1 MGDRVVWHRA
11 SLSRLLTTVCD
22 LLDSVTPY
30 LLGAAILIYITVIF
44 LISKWQLA
52 TLRMGF
58 DPLVYVQPLWNT
70 LHGRIAAQSMF
81 AHRSTIFGQ
90 DLFLF
95 HFVLLPFY
103 ALKPTIATLL
113 LLQTIA
119 AGAGAVAIFLIARD
133 ALPDH
138 RVIALLF
145 ALLFLSYLP
154 LQNENLYEVQ
164 PRLFAATFFLFAY
177 WCMTRGYTAAFWALI
192 LLALSNRTDAALV
205 VAMLGCY
212 GVLTR
217 RSFAFSWLPLLIGSI
232 DWVLAV
238 FVIIPALAGGRQF
251 LYLENYGWL
260 RDNVGAIVRTITMHP
275 LFILRAVFAGD
286 WWDYPIGLLFALAF
300 LPLLQ
305 PRMLIV
311 AGPSFLLNFFAGPP
325 FADQRDIFHQY
336 SAFITPWLFVA
347 AILAVAAIARGTH
360 PLACAIPR
368 LRAMVRWS
376 GHGVI
381 AAGLVLLML
390 ALSVLQQ
397 GYTRPNKL
405 GDPLRQ
411 GNNATRVAAVDALIR
426 LIPLDAPLAV
436 TSLAA
441 TRVPL
446 RRSLYEFP
454 GNASYDPA
462 LVDCSMYILG
472 DRRRDAN
479 AEGSAL
485 DSLVASGRWQLVK
498 QQGDFELLEHNVS
511 SQSELC
517 REH

>member
-1 MGDRVVWHRA
+1 MGDRDAWYRA
-11 SLSRLLTTVCD
+11 SLARLVAAVCD
-22 LLDSVTPY
+22 LLDPIVPY

-44 LISKWQLA
+44 LVSKWQLD

-58 DPLVYVQPLWNT
+58 DPLVYVQPLWDT
-70 LHGRIAAQSMF
+70 LHGRIGAQSMF

-103 ALKPTIATLL
+103 ALKPGIATLL

-138 RVIALLF
+138 RIVALLF

-154 LQNENLYEVQ
+154 LQNDNLYEVQ

-192 LLALSNRTDAALV
+192 LLAIINRNDAALV

-212 GVLTR
+212 GVLTH
-217 RSFAFSWLPLLIGSI
+217 RSFAFSWLPLVIGGGY
-232 DWVLAV
+232 WVLAAL
-238 FVIIPALAGGRQF
+238 VIVPALAGGRQF
-251 LYLENYGWL
+251 LYLENYSWL
-260 RDNVGAIVRTITMHP
+260 GDSLGAIVRTIATHP
-275 LFILRAVFAGD
+275 RFVLRTVFAGD
-286 WWDYPIGLLFALAF
+286 RWRYAFSLLFALAF

-305 PRMLIV
+305 PRALIM
-311 AGPSFLLNFFAGPP
+311 ALPSFLLNLFAGVP

-336 SAFITPWLFVA
+336 SAFIIPWLFVA
-347 AILAVAAIARGTH
+347 AILAVATIARGTH
-360 PLACAIPR
+360 PLARAIPR
-368 LRAMVRWS
+368 LRVMARRN
-376 GHGVI
+376 GHGAI

-390 ALSVLQQ
+390 ALSVMQQ

-405 GDPLRQ
+405 GDFLHQ
-411 GNNATRVAAVDALIR
+411 DDNAMRVAAVDSLMHF
-426 LIPLDAPLAV
+426 IPPDAPLAV

-462 LVDCSMYILG
+462 LVDCAFYVLG
-472 DRRRDAN
+472 DRRRDADT
-479 AEGSAL
+479 EGSAL
-485 DSLVASGRWQLVK
+485 DGLMASGQWRLVA
-498 QQGDFELLEHNVS
+498 QQGDFELLKHNAP
-511 SQSELC
+511 SQSGICLA
-517 REH
+517 H

>member
-1 MGDRVVWHRA
+1 MATVRDPLNPVVP
-11 SLSRLLTTVCD
+11 C
-22 LLDSVTPY
+22 
-30 LLGAAILIYITVIF
+30 LLGVAILIYIIVVF
-44 LISKWQLA
+44 VVSKWQLD

-58 DPLVYVQPLWNT
+58 DPLVYAQPLWNT

-81 AHRSTIFGQ
+81 AHRRTIFGQ

-119 AGAGAVAIFLIARD
+119 AGVGAVAIFLIARD
-133 ALPDH
+133 ALPGH
-138 RVIALLF
+138 RIVAFLF

-154 LQNENLYEVQ
+154 LQNDNLYEVQ

-192 LLALSNRTDAALV
+192 LLAIINRNDAALV

-212 GVLTR
+212 GLLTH
-217 RSFAFSWLPLLIGSI
+217 RSFAFGWLPLVIGASY
-232 DWVLAV
+232 WALAAL
-238 FVIIPALAGGRQF
+238 VIVPAFAGGRQF

-260 RDNVGAIVRTITMHP
+260 GDNLGAIVRTIATHP
-275 LFILRAVFAGD
+275 RFVLRTVLAGD
-286 WWDYPIGLLFALAF
+286 RWRYAFSLLFALAF

-305 PRMLIV
+305 PRVLIM
-311 AGPSFLLNFFAGPP
+311 AIPSFLLNLFAGAP

-347 AILAVAAIARGTH
+347 AILAVAAIAGGTH
-360 PLACAIPR
+360 PLARAIPR
-368 LRAMVRWS
+368 FRAILRRC
-376 GHGVI
+376 GHGGI
-381 AAGLVLLML
+381 AAGFVLLML

-405 GDPLRQ
+405 GNSVRQ
-411 GNNATRVAAVDALIR
+411 GDNAMRVAAVDSLLR
-426 LIPLDAPLAV
+426 FIPPDAPLAV

-462 LVDCSMYILG
+462 LVDCALYILG
-472 DRRRDAN
+472 DRRRDEDT
-479 AEGSAL
+479 EGSAL
-485 DSLVASGRWQLVK
+485 DGLVASGQWRLMA
-498 QQGDFELLEHNVS
+498 QQGDFEHLQHTAP

-517 REH
+517 LAH

>member
-1 MGDRVVWHRA
+1 MGDRDVWYRA
-11 SLSRLLTTVCD
+11 SLARLMTAVCD
-22 LLDSVTPY
+22 LLDSVVPC
-30 LLGAAILIYITVIF
+30 LLGAAILVYITVIF
-44 LISKWQLA
+44 LVSKWQLD

-70 LHGRIAAQSMF
+70 LHGRVAAQSMF
-81 AHRSTIFGQ
+81 AYRSTIFGQ

-103 ALKPTIATLL
+103 ALHPTIATLL

-138 RVIALLF
+138 RIVALLF

-154 LQNENLYEVQ
+154 LQNDNLYEVQ

-192 LLALSNRTDAALV
+192 LLAISNRTDAALI

-212 GVLTR
+212 GLLTH
-217 RSFAFSWLPLLIGSI
+217 RSFAFSWLPLGIGGGY
-232 DWVLAV
+232 WVLATL
-238 FVIIPALAGGRQF
+238 VIIPAFAGGRQF

-260 RDNVGAIVRTITMHP
+260 GDNLGAIVRTITTHP
-275 LFILRAVFAGD
+275 LFVFRAVFARD

-305 PRMLIV
+305 PRALII
-311 AGPSFLLNFFAGPP
+311 AAPSFLLNFFAGAP

-347 AILAVAAIARGTH
+347 VILAVAALAQGTH
-360 PLACAIPR
+360 PIMRAFPR
-368 LRAMVRWS
+368 LRAIVKRRDQGRVAIS
-376 GHGVI
+376 
-381 AAGLVLLML
+381 LVLLML

-397 GYTRPNKL
+397 GYTRPNKI
-405 GDPLRQ
+405 GDFLHHSENVP
-411 GNNATRVAAVDALIR
+411 RVTAVDS
-426 LIPLDAPLAV
+426 LIPLIPPDAPLAV

-446 RRSLYEFP
+446 RRALYAFP

-462 LVDCSMYILG
+462 LVDCAVYLLG
-472 DRRRDAN
+472 DRQRDA
-479 AEGSAL
+479 ATEGNKL
-485 DSLVASGRWQLVK
+485 DSLVASGEWRLVA
-498 QQGDFELLEHNVS
+498 QQGDFELLQHTAP
-511 SQSELC
+511 SQSEIC
-517 REH
+517 RER

>member
-1 MGDRVVWHRA
+1 MQSA
-11 SLSRLLTTVCD
+11 LTAVCD

-30 LLGAAILIYITVIF
+30 LLGVAILVYITVIF
-44 LISKWQLA
+44 LVSKWQLD

-58 DPLVYVQPLWNT
+58 DPLVYIQPLWNT
-70 LHGRIAAQSMF
+70 LHGRVAAQSMF

-103 ALKPTIATLL
+103 ALHPTIATLL

-119 AGAGAVAIFLIARD
+119 AGVGAVAIFLIARD

-138 RVIALLF
+138 RIVALLF

-154 LQNENLYEVQ
+154 LQNDNLYEVQ
-164 PRLFAATFFLFAY
+164 PRLFAATIFLFAY
-177 WCMTRGYTAAFWALI
+177 WCMTRGYIAAFWALI
-192 LLALSNRTDAALV
+192 LLAIINRNDAALV
-205 VAMLGCY
+205 IAMLGCY

-217 RSFAFSWLPLLIGSI
+217 RPFAFSWLPLLIGSI
-232 DWVLAV
+232 YWVLAV
-238 FVIIPALAGGRQF
+238 FVIIPAFAGGRQF

-260 RDNVGAIVRTITMHP
+260 GETLGAIVRTITTHP
-275 LFILRAVFAGD
+275 LFVLRAVFAQD

-300 LPLLQ
+300 LPLVQ
-305 PRMLIV
+305 PRALIM
-311 AGPSFLLNFFAGPP
+311 AAPSFLLNFFAGAP

-347 AILAVAAIARGTH
+347 TILAVAAIARGTH
-360 PLACAIPR
+360 PIMRTFPR
-368 LRAMVRWS
+368 LRAIVRRRGQGS
-376 GHGVI
+376 VAI
-381 AAGLVLLML
+381 SLVLLML

-405 GDPLRQ
+405 GDFLHHSE
-411 GNNATRVAAVDALIR
+411 NAPRVAAADALIR
-426 LIPLDAPLAV
+426 LIPPDAPLAV
-436 TSLAA
+436 TSLVA

-462 LVDCSMYILG
+462 LVDCALYILG
-472 DRRRDAN
+472 DRQRDA
-479 AEGSAL
+479 ATEGSAL
-485 DSLVASGRWQLVK
+485 DTLVQL
-498 QQGDFELLEHNVS
+498 G
-511 SQSELC
+511 
-517 REH
+517 